1 MRSALAALCLL
12 PALFAADDFTQ
23 NIRPVLAENCSPCHQ
38 KNFLKAQTAQDLQS
52 SRGLWRNV
60 SSQLRNRTMPPV
72 ASKLTEDDRL
82 RVATWVDNELRRTA
96 CSNGDYAGAP
106 AIRRL
111 NRREYHNTV
120 RDLLGVDFDVSL
132 IFPADGTGGA
142 GFDTNG
148 ETLYVPPVLM
158 ERYMEASQQILDR
171 VIVTS
176 PLSKTWSDPRQMAPG
191 DEFSLTIPVY
201 LNGDYEVRATVE
213 RTDKPTA
220 LTLKVDGLPAGK
232 LNVRQAA
239 APRPLVARQQ
249 IHLLRGEHT
258 LTISSGDAPAAI
270 VTLTVEQRAEAA
282 SPEKR
287 ALHYRLLGI
296 EPGEEPLQARKAAAR
311 TLASFLPKAFRRPVE
326 QAEIDRFMT
335 LYDRA
340 AERGDPYTE
349 RMKLTLRGVL
359 VFPDFLFKV
368 EKRDPAPGIHPVGQY
383 ELAARLSYFLWSA
396 PPDEELLRLAE
407 RGRLQDNTVLTAQ
420 VDRMLDDPRS
430 RTFVDTFVGQWL
442 GTQDLGGRVAPLL
455 TELQAYYTPD
465 VAADLR
471 TEPILFF
478 NHILAED
485 RSLLDLLNADY
496 TYMNERLARFYQLE
510 TKVDVHGND
519 FRLVK
524 WPDNHRG
531 GVIGMG
537 AVLAMTS
544 HYSQTSP
551 VLRGAWA
558 LETLLGTPVPPPP
571 PDVPPLDNSKKKA
584 DLTVREKLE
593 LHRASPSCSA
603 CHKLMDP
610 IGFALE
616 NFDWMG
622 RWRDNES
629 NGKPLDISGVLPS
642 GDKFEGPAEL
652 RLALMNHKD
661 EFVRHITGKVL
672 GYALGRSLQDGDSC
686 TIQTLA
692 DRLQKDNYRART
704 LIREVVL
711 SLPFRNSQ
719 GGLIKV
725 ENTPPPPPKRNKPMV
740 TK

>member
-1 MRSALAALCLL
+1 
-12 PALFAADDFTQ
+12 
-23 NIRPVLAENCSPCHQ
+23 
-38 KNFLKAQTAQDLQS
+38 
-52 SRGLWRNV
+52 
-60 SSQLRNRTMPPV
+60 TMPPV
-72 ASKLTEDDRL
+72 ASKLSEEDRL
-82 RVATWVDNELRRTA
+82 RVASWVDNQLRQTA

-106 AIRRL
+106 ALRRL
-111 NRREYHNTV
+111 NRREYHNTI

-132 IFPADGTGGA
+132 IFPADGSGGA

-148 ETLYVPPVLM
+148 ETLYVPAVLM

-171 VIVTS
+171 FIITS
-176 PLSKTWSDPRQMAPG
+176 PLSRTYSDPRQLAPG
-191 DEFSLTIPVY
+191 EEFQLTLPVY

-213 RTDKPTA
+213 RTDKPVT
-220 LTLKVDGLPAGK
+220 LSLKVDGLAAGRM
-232 LNVRQAA
+232 NVRQAA
-239 APRPLVARQQ
+239 APRPLIARQQ

-258 LTISSGDAPAAI
+258 LAISSGEAPAGL
-270 VTLTVEQRAEAA
+270 VSLTIEQRPEVA

-287 ALHYRLLGI
+287 ALHYHLLGI
-296 EPGEEPLQARKAAAR
+296 EPGEEPLQPRKAAAR
-311 TLASFLPKAFRRPVE
+311 TLATFLPKAFRRPVG
-326 QAEIDRFMT
+326 QAEIDRFLK

-349 RMKLTLRGVL
+349 RMKLTLKGVL
-359 VFPDFLFKV
+359 VFPDFLFKM
-368 EKRDPAPGIHPVGQY
+368 EKRDPAPGIRPLGQY
-383 ELAARLSYFLWSA
+383 ELASRLSYFLWSTA
-396 PPDEELLRLAE
+396 PDEELLRLAE
-407 RGRLQDNTVLTAQ
+407 QGRLQDNTVLTAQ

-455 TELQAYYTPD
+455 TEIQSYYTPD

-496 TYMNERLARFYQLE
+496 TYMNERLARFYQIE
-510 TKVDVHGND
+510 GKVDVHGDD

-524 WPDNHRG
+524 WPDNRRG

-571 PDVPPLDNSKKKA
+571 PDVPPLDNSKKQA

-593 LHRASPSCSA
+593 QHRASPACAA

-610 IGFALE
+610 IGFSLE

-622 RWRDNES
+622 RWRDRES

-652 RLALMNHKD
+652 RQALMNHKD
-661 EFVRHITGKVL
+661 DFLRHITGKVL
-672 GYALGRSLQDGDSC
+672 GYALGRSLQDGVSC
-686 TIQTLA
+686 TVQTLV
-692 DRLQKDNYRART
+692 DRLQKDNYQART

-711 SLPFRNSQ
+711 SLPFRNTQ
-719 GGLIKV
+719 GGLVKV
-725 ENTPPPPPKRNKPMV
+725 ENAPPPPPKRSKPMV
-740 TK
+740 IK